1 MHLLSRQ
8 FKTEYSSFIIFKPK
22 AFMRIIYT
30 LLIALIAMSAVAQDN
45 PDYRSKREIFPR
57 IVEKDIRSDIASF
70 SMGGIEESVGKL
82 PLRSIPVSA
91 SGADFISFEGEN
103 IKATIKGGTFDKTK
117 HKLTYYEEKYL
128 VKIDNKP
135 YFGDYGKVPKTTIE
149 GVTVIINRDTIVIPP
164 AAYSDLYNPIFTYRE
179 GGVEK
184 SYNSIYLSADGRKI
198 YVYMLKR
205 ETGGSYEVTWIIQD
219 KKYLKRVV
227 DFGFL
232 K

>member
-1 MHLLSRQ
+1 
-8 FKTEYSSFIIFKPK
+8 
-22 AFMRIIYT
+22 MRIVFT
-30 LLIALIAMSAVAQDN
+30 LLTVLLVLVANAQDY
-45 PDYRSKREIFPR
+45 PDYRSKKEIFPR
-57 IVEKDIRSDIASF
+57 IIEKDIRSDIASF

-82 PLRSIPVSA
+82 PLKSIPVVK
-91 SGADFISFEGEN
+91 SGPDFISFASEN
-103 IKATIKGGTFDKTK
+103 MQATIKGGVFDKTK
-117 HKLTYYEEKYL
+117 HKMSLYEEKYL

-149 GVTVIINRDTIVIPP
+149 NVTVIVNRDTIVIPS
-164 AAYSDLYNPIFTYRE
+164 AAYADLYNPIFTYRE